1 MVIEHDKN
9 PSNKNDINQLKDS
22 YTETIKDC

>member
-9 PSNKNDINQLKDS
+9 SLNKNDINQLKDP